1 MLKNYLSIAMR
12 SIMRNKLFT
21 VINVI
26 GLSIGIGVAVMIFL
40 YVEYERGFDR
50 FHQKADR
57 IYRVVQ
63 ESVNAEGTDQDGSVP
78 FPVGAALRA
87 DYPGIELT
95 RYFNDAVQDVVAEG
109 KVFQLNNILYVDSL
123 FFDIF
128 DYQWYK
134 GSPESCLREPSSVV
148 LTKSTAIKLFGSI
161 DPIGK
166 VIKLEK
172 NRYVTVTGILE
183 DPPKQSSNP
192 FSIIIPIRFLNRE
205 YMGFEYDSFSTTLS
219 GFECCILLREN
230 ESTAET
236 DYRLAQVQAKNKD
249 NGAHD
254 NRRYFLMPLSSTH
267 FEPEYSSISGIYST
281 SRMTLRVYILIG
293 ILILGVGIV
302 NFVNLA
308 TAQAMRRSREVGI
321 RKAVGALK
329 GNIFRQFIL
338 ETSVITL
345 MAVIGGLIL
354 AEVFLPN
361 LSTFL
366 GINSTLSLY
375 NSRFAIV
382 FIPLLIFV
390 VVILTGFY
398 PAMIL
403 SGFDPIKALK
413 GKSYGRRK
421 GLVSLNS
428 SLVVFQFV
436 ISIVL
441 IISTVVIARQMNY
454 IRSKD
459 LGFAREGRMMIGLPS
474 RSEDKLDALRNDL
487 MGNTVVIS
495 VSYGIGGPASG
506 RNMTTNFQMPGQKH
520 EEEMRINLKPCD
532 SNYLK
537 TTGLRLIAGEWFKEE
552 IKKATTDS
560 VDKRPNHMRVKS
572 EDDFWGVVVNRK
584 TTEMMGC
591 KDPADAVRQ
600 KILISG
606 NDATVVGVIEDF
618 NLYSLHDPMMAT
630 AFYHEPK
637 RFVTAIIQYVDN
649 QESKVIALAESYWR
663 RYFPDTYFSAHT
675 YKDELSDY
683 YESDARTLGLV
694 KFFSV
699 IAILIGCMGLFGLVS
714 FMVVQRTKE
723 IGIRKVL
730 GASVSTITSMLLRTF
745 LIWIGIANLIA
756 WPLAWYT
763 MNRWLQNFAY
773 HIEFEFWIFGIAAI
787 ASLLVGSLTVAWHA
801 VRSAMTDPVEA
812 IRYE

>member
-1 MLKNYLSIAMR
+1 MR

-21 VINVI
+21 VINVV

-57 IYRVVQ
+57 IYRIVQ
-63 ESVNAEGTDQDGSVP
+63 ESVNAEGVEQDGSIP
-78 FPVGAALRA
+78 FPIGHALRT
-87 DYPGIELT
+87 DYPGMVLT
-95 RYFNDAVQDVVAEG
+95 RYFNDAVQDVVVGER
-109 KVFQLNNILYVDSL
+109 VFQLENILYVDSV
-123 FFDIF
+123 FFNIF

-134 GSPESCLREPSSVV
+134 GNPESCLRQPSSTV
-148 LTKSTAIKLFGSI
+148 LTRSTAIKLFGEA

-166 VIKLEK
+166 IIKFGK
-172 NRYVTVTGILE
+172 GKSVTVTGILE

-192 FSIIIPIRFLNRE
+192 FSVVIPIGFLDRD
-205 YMGFEYDSFSTTLS
+205 YMGFDYDKFSTTLS
-219 GFECCILLREN
+219 GFECCVLLKEN
-230 ESTAET
+230 ESPMET
-236 DYRLAQVQAKNKD
+236 DSRLAQVHTKYREEG
-249 NGAHD
+249 GAPN
-254 NRRYFLMPLSSTH
+254 NRRYYLMPLTQTH
-267 FEPEYSSISGIYST
+267 FEPEFSSISNMYST
-281 SRMTLRVYILIG
+281 SRMTLRVYVLIG

-345 MAVIGGLIL
+345 MAVVGGLIL
-354 AEVFLPN
+354 AEIFLPY

-366 GINSTLSLY
+366 GINSTLSVY
-375 NSRFAIV
+375 SSRLAIV
-382 FIPLLIFV
+382 FIPLLTVV

-403 SGFDPIKALK
+403 SGFNPIKALK
-413 GKSYGRRK
+413 GKNYGRHK
-421 GLVSLNS
+421 GQFTLS
-428 SLVVFQFV
+428 SCLVVFQFV
-436 ISIVL
+436 ISIIL

-454 IRSKD
+454 IGNRD
-459 LGFAREGRMMIGLPS
+459 LGFAKESRMMVGLPS
-474 RSEDKLDALRNDL
+474 GAESKLDALRNDL
-487 MGNTVVIS
+487 MESTAVIS
-495 VSYGIGGPASG
+495 VSFGIGGPASG
-506 RNMTTNFQMPGQKH
+506 RNMTTNFQMHGQKH
-520 EEEMRINLKPCD
+520 EEELRMNLKPCD
-532 SNYLK
+532 TNYLK
-537 TTGLRLIAGEWFKEE
+537 TTGLKLIAGEWFRVKPR
-552 IKKATTDS
+552 KAPNDS
-560 VDKRPNHMRVKS
+560 VDNRPNHKRITRD
-572 EDDFWGVVVNRK
+572 DDFKVVVNKK
-584 TTEMMGC
+584 TTENMGC
-591 KDPADAVRQ
+591 KDPTEAIGK

-630 AFYHEPK
+630 AFFYAPN
-637 RFVTAIIQYVDN
+637 RFAVAIIHYADN
-649 QESKVIALAESYWR
+649 QESKVLTLAESNWK
-663 RYFPDTYFSAHT
+663 RYFPDTYFSAQT

-714 FMVVQRTKE
+714 FMVMQRTKE

-730 GASVSTITSMLLRTF
+730 GASVSTITNLLLRTF
-745 LIWIGIANLIA
+745 IIWIGIANLIA
-756 WPLAWYT
+756 WPLAWYA

-773 HIEFEFWIFGIAAI
+773 HIEFEFWIFGVAAI
-787 ASLLVGSLTVAWHA
+787 ASLLVGALTVAWHA
-801 VRSAMTDPVEA
+801 VRAAMTDPVEA